1 MTALTVSIRASDVL
15 HPITHETR
23 MVRHPMSKTIQSLPL
38 VNDASRRNFLKLSG
52 AVGAA
57 AAFTASLS
65 ACGGAASTT
74 TGATTNTAAV
84 NKDLIIEAGISYA
97 LSTGFDPLSSS
108 GATPMAANLHIFE
121 GLLELHPAT
130 RQPYNALAASDPK
143 KVNDTT
149 YQVTIREGA
158 KFHDGSPVTTEDVAF
173 SFTRVMDP
181 ANKSLFSQFIPFIQD
196 VKPLDAKTVEFT
208 LKYAFPGF
216 GPRISVVKIVP
227 KALATDL
234 KAFDAAPVGSGP
246 YKLVSAVK
254 DDKIVF
260 EAFADYNGPKPA
272 LAKGMTWLLLS
283 DAAARVT
290 AVQSGRVQ
298 AIEDVPYLDVDG
310 LKSKVKVE
318 SVQSFGL
325 LFLMFNCAK
334 APFDNK
340 LVRQALHYGMDKEA
354 IIKKALFG
362 NAKAATSYFQEGHP
376 DYVKAKNVYGFD
388 TSKAE
393 ELLKQAGVTS
403 LEFELLTTDTAWVKD
418 VAPLILESWNKIP
431 GVKVT
436 VKSLQSGALYSDRV
450 GKGDFSVVAAP
461 GDPSVFGNDAD
472 LLLSWFYSGATWMDK
487 RAFWTTP
494 ERTKLQELMNKGSQ
508 ASGDAAKKI
517 VGEIVDMVSD
527 EVPLYPVFHRQLP
540 SAWDEKKLNGF
551 QPLPTTGL
559 SFIDVGRTA

>member
-1 MTALTVSIRASDVL
+1 
-15 HPITHETR
+15 
-23 MVRHPMSKTIQSLPL
+23 MSKTINSLPL

-57 AAFTASLS
+57 AAFTATLS

-74 TGATTNTAAV
+74 TGNAANTAAV
-84 NKDLIIEAGISYA
+84 NKDLMIEAGISYA

-121 GLLELHPAT
+121 GLIELHPAT

-143 KVNDTT
+143 KINDTT
-149 YQVTIREGA
+149 YQVTIRDGA
-158 KFHDGSPVTTEDVAF
+158 KFHDGSPVTTDDVAF

-216 GPRISVVKIVP
+216 GPRISVVKVVP
-227 KALATDL
+227 KALASDL
-234 KAFDAAPVGSGP
+234 KAFDAKPVGSGP

-298 AIEDVPYLDVDG
+298 SIEDVPYLDVDG

-340 LVRQALHYGMDKEA
+340 LVRQALHYGLDKDA

-362 NAKAATSYFQEGHP
+362 NAKAASSYFQEGHP

-388 TSKAE
+388 TKKAE
-393 ELLKQAGVTS
+393 DLLKQAGVTS

-418 VAPLILESWNKIP
+418 VAPLILESWNRIP

-450 GKGDFSVVAAP
+450 GKGDYTVVAAP

-472 LLLSWFYSGATWMDK
+472 LLLSWFYSGATWMEK

-494 ERTKLQELMNKGSQ
+494 ERAKLQELMNKGSQ
-508 ASGDAAKKI
+508 ASGEEAKKV

-527 EVPLYPVFHRQLP
+527 EVPLYPVLHRQLP
-540 SAWDEKKLNGF
+540 SAWDEKKLKGF

>member
-1 MTALTVSIRASDVL
+1 
-15 HPITHETR
+15 
-23 MVRHPMSKTIQSLPL
+23 MSKTINSLPL

-57 AAFTASLS
+57 AAFTATLS

-74 TGATTNTAAV
+74 TGNAANTAVV

-121 GLLELHPAT
+121 GLIELHPAT

-143 KVNDTT
+143 KINDTT
-149 YQVTIREGA
+149 YQVTIRDGA

-216 GPRISVVKIVP
+216 GPRISVVKVVP
-227 KALATDL
+227 KALASDL
-234 KAFDAAPVGSGP
+234 KAFDAKPIGSGP

-362 NAKAATSYFQEGHP
+362 NAKAASSYFQEGHP

-388 TSKAE
+388 TKKAE
-393 ELLKQAGVTS
+393 DLLKQAGVNS

-450 GKGDFSVVAAP
+450 GKGDYTVVAAP

-472 LLLSWFYSGATWMDK
+472 LLLSWFYSGATWMEK

-508 ASGDAAKKI
+508 ASGDDAKK
-517 VGEIVDMVSD
+517 VVAEIVDMVSD
-527 EVPLYPVFHRQLP
+527 EVPLYPVLHRQLP
-540 SAWDEKKLNGF
+540 SAWDEKKLKGF

>member
-1 MTALTVSIRASDVL
+1 MNTTL
-15 HPITHETR
+15 
-23 MVRHPMSKTIQSLPL
+23 KNLPL
-38 VNDASRRNFLKLSG
+38 VNDASRRNFLKLTG
-52 AVGAA
+52 AMGAA
-57 AAFTASLS
+57 AAFTASVA
-65 ACGGAASTT
+65 ACGSPAATTT
-74 TGATTNTAAV
+74 TGGSASAAAV
-84 NKDLIIEAGISYA
+84 NKDLTIEAGISYA

-121 GLLELHPAT
+121 GLVELHPAT
-130 RQPYNALAASDPK
+130 REPYNALAAADPK

-149 YQVTIREGA
+149 YQVTIRDGA

-173 SFTRVMDP
+173 SFTRVLDP

-196 VKPLDAKTVEFT
+196 VRPVDDKTVEFT

-234 KAFDAAPVGSGP
+234 KAFDAAPVGTGP

-298 AIEDVPYLDVDG
+298 AIEDVPYLDIDG

-325 LFLMFNCAK
+325 MFLMFNCNK
-334 APFDNK
+334 APFNNK
-340 LVRQALHYGMDKEA
+340 LVRQALHYGLDKDA

-362 NAKAATSYFQEGHP
+362 NAKAASSYFQEGHP
-376 DYVKAKNVYGFD
+376 DYVKAKNVYGYD
-388 TSKAE
+388 AKKAE
-393 ELLKQAGVTS
+393 ELLKEAGVTS

-431 GVKVT
+431 GVKAS
-436 VKSLQSGALYSDRV
+436 VKSIQSGALYTDRV
-450 GKGDFSVVAAP
+450 GASDYSVVAAP

-472 LLLSWFYSGATWMDK
+472 LLLSWFYSGATWMEK
-487 RAFWTTP
+487 RAYWTAP
-494 ERTKLQELMNKGSQ
+494 ERARLQELMDKGSQ
-508 ASGDAAKKI
+508 AAGADAKKI
-517 VGEIVDMVSD
+517 TGEIVDLVSD
-527 EVPLYPVFHRQLP
+527 ELPLYPIFHRQLP
-540 SAWDEKKLNGF
+540 SAWDDKKLNGF
-551 QPLPTTGL
+551 KPLPTTGM

>member
-1 MTALTVSIRASDVL
+1 
-15 HPITHETR
+15 
-23 MVRHPMSKTIQSLPL
+23 MSKTIQSPPL

-57 AAFTASLS
+57 AAFTATLS

-74 TGATTNTAAV
+74 TGNATNTAAV

-121 GLLELHPAT
+121 GLIELHPAT
-130 RQPYNALAASDPK
+130 RQPYNALAAADPK

-149 YQVTIREGA
+149 YQVTIRDGA

-181 ANKSLFSQFIPFIQD
+181 ANKSLFSQFIPFIQA
-196 VKPLDAKTVEFT
+196 VKPLDEKTVEFT

-234 KAFDAAPVGSGP
+234 KAFDAKPVGSGP

-340 LVRQALHYGMDKEA
+340 LVRQALHYGLDKEA

-388 TSKAE
+388 TSKAAD
-393 ELLKQAGVTS
+393 LLKQAGVTN

-450 GKGDFSVVAAP
+450 GKGDYSVVAAP

-494 ERTKLQELMNKGSQ
+494 ERTKLQDLMDKGSQ

>member
-1 MTALTVSIRASDVL
+1 
-15 HPITHETR
+15 
-23 MVRHPMSKTIQSLPL
+23 MSKTINSLPL

-57 AAFTASLS
+57 AAFTATLS

-74 TGATTNTAAV
+74 SSNATNTAAV
-84 NKDLIIEAGISYA
+84 NKDLTIEAGISYA

-121 GLLELHPAT
+121 GLIELHPAT
-130 RQPYNALAASDPK
+130 REPYNALAAADPK

-196 VKPLDAKTVEFT
+196 VKPLDGKTVEFT

-234 KAFDAAPVGSGP
+234 KAFDAKPVGSGP

-334 APFDNK
+334 APFNNK

-362 NAKAATSYFQEGHP
+362 NAKAASSYFQEGHP
-376 DYVKAKNVYGFD
+376 DYVKAKNVYGYD
-388 TSKAE
+388 AKKAE
-393 ELLKQAGVTS
+393 DLLKEAGVTN

-418 VAPLILESWNKIP
+418 VAPLILESWNKLP

-436 VKSLQSGALYSDRV
+436 VKNLQSGALYTDRV
-450 GKGDFSVVAAP
+450 GKGDYTVVAAP

-472 LLLSWFYSGATWMDK
+472 LLLSWFYSGSTWMEK

-494 ERTKLQELMNKGSQ
+494 ERTKLQELMDKGSQ
-508 ASGDAAKKI
+508 ASGDAAKKT
-517 VGEIVDMVSD
+517 VGEIVDLVSE
-527 EVPLYPVFHRQLP
+527 EVPLYPIFHRQLP
-540 SAWDEKKLNGF
+540 SAWDENKLSGF
-551 QPLPTTGL
+551 RPLPTTGV

>member
-1 MTALTVSIRASDVL
+1 
-15 HPITHETR
+15 
-23 MVRHPMSKTIQSLPL
+23 MSKTIQSLPL

-57 AAFTASLS
+57 AAFTATLS

-121 GLLELHPAT
+121 GLIELHPAT
-130 RQPYNALAASDPK
+130 RQPYNALAATDPK

-149 YQVTIREGA
+149 YQVTIRDGA

-196 VKPLDAKTVEFT
+196 VKPLDEKTVEFT

-246 YKLVSAVK
+246 YKLISAVK

-260 EAFADYNGPKPA
+260 EAFTDYNGPKPA
-272 LAKGMTWLLLS
+272 LAKGMNWLLLS

-340 LVRQALHYGMDKEA
+340 LVRQALHFGLDKES

-393 ELLKQAGVTS
+393 ELLKQAGVTN

-450 GKGDFSVVAAP
+450 GKGDYSVVAAP

-508 ASGDAAKKI
+508 ASGEEAKKI

-559 SFIDVGRTA
+559 SFVDVGRTA

>member
-1 MTALTVSIRASDVL
+1 
-15 HPITHETR
+15 
-23 MVRHPMSKTIQSLPL
+23 MVRHPMSKTIHSLPL

-57 AAFTASLS
+57 AAFTATLS

-74 TGATTNTAAV
+74 TGTGTNTAAV
-84 NKDLIIEAGISYA
+84 NKDLTIEAGISYA

-121 GLLELHPAT
+121 GLIELHPAT
-130 RQPYNALAASDPK
+130 REPYNALAAADPK

-149 YQVTIREGA
+149 YQVTIRDGA
-158 KFHDGSPVTTEDVAF
+158 KFHDGSPVTAEDVAF

-216 GPRISVVKIVP
+216 GPRISVVKVVP
-227 KALATDL
+227 KALASDL
-234 KAFDAAPVGSGP
+234 KAFDAKPVGSGP
-246 YKLVSAVK
+246 YKLISAVK

-340 LVRQALHYGMDKEA
+340 LVRQALHYGLDKEA

-450 GKGDFSVVAAP
+450 GKGDYSVVAAP

-494 ERTKLQELMNKGSQ
+494 ERAKLQELMNKGSQ
-508 ASGDAAKKI
+508 ASGDDAKKI

-559 SFIDVGRTA
+559 SFVGVGRTA

>member
-1 MTALTVSIRASDVL
+1 
-15 HPITHETR
+15 
-23 MVRHPMSKTIQSLPL
+23 MSKTIQSLPL
-38 VNDASRRNFLKLSG
+38 VSDASRRNFLKLSG

-57 AAFTASLS
+57 AAFTATLS

-74 TGATTNTAAV
+74 TGNATNTAAV

-121 GLLELHPAT
+121 GLIELHPAT
-130 RQPYNALAASDPK
+130 RQPYNALAAADPK

-149 YQVTIREGA
+149 YQVTIRDGA

-181 ANKSLFSQFIPFIQD
+181 ANKSLFSQFIPFIQA
-196 VKPLDAKTVEFT
+196 VKPLDEKTVEFT

-234 KAFDAAPVGSGP
+234 KAFDAKPVGSGP

-340 LVRQALHYGMDKEA
+340 LVRQALHYGLDKEA

-388 TSKAE
+388 TSKAAD
-393 ELLKQAGVTS
+393 LLKQAGVTN

-450 GKGDFSVVAAP
+450 GKGDYSVVAAP

-494 ERTKLQELMNKGSQ
+494 ERTKLQDLMDKGSQ

>member
-1 MTALTVSIRASDVL
+1 
-15 HPITHETR
+15 
-23 MVRHPMSKTIQSLPL
+23 MSKTIQSLPL

-57 AAFTASLS
+57 AAFTATLS

-74 TGATTNTAAV
+74 TGSTANTAAI

-121 GLLELHPAT
+121 GLIELHPAT
-130 RQPYNALAASDPK
+130 RQPYNALAATDPK

-149 YQVTIREGA
+149 YQVTIRDGA

-173 SFTRVMDP
+173 SFMRVIDP

-340 LVRQALHYGMDKEA
+340 LVRQALHFGMDKES

-393 ELLKQAGVTS
+393 DLLKQAGVNT

-431 GVKVT
+431 GVRVT
-436 VKSLQSGALYSDRV
+436 VKSLQSGAMYSDRV

-508 ASGDAAKKI
+508 ASGDEAKKI

>member
-1 MTALTVSIRASDVL
+1 
-15 HPITHETR
+15 
-23 MVRHPMSKTIQSLPL
+23 MVRHPMSKTIHSLPL

-57 AAFTASLS
+57 AAFTATLS

-74 TGATTNTAAV
+74 TGTGTNTAAV
-84 NKDLIIEAGISYA
+84 NKDLTIEAGISYA

-121 GLLELHPAT
+121 GLIELHPAT
-130 RQPYNALAASDPK
+130 REPYNALAAADPK

-196 VKPLDAKTVEFT
+196 VKPVDAKTVEFT

-234 KAFDAAPVGSGP
+234 KAFDAKPVGSGP
-246 YKLVSAVK
+246 YKLISAVK

-340 LVRQALHYGMDKEA
+340 LVRQALHYGLDKEA

-393 ELLKQAGVTS
+393 DLLKQAGVTT

-450 GKGDFSVVAAP
+450 GKGDYSVVAAP

-508 ASGDAAKKI
+508 ASGEDAKKI

-559 SFIDVGRTA
+559 SFVGVGRTA

>member
-1 MTALTVSIRASDVL
+1 
-15 HPITHETR
+15 
-23 MVRHPMSKTIQSLPL
+23 MSKTIQSLPL

-57 AAFTASLS
+57 AAFTATLS

-74 TGATTNTAAV
+74 TGNATNTAAV

-121 GLLELHPAT
+121 GLIELHPAT
-130 RQPYNALAASDPK
+130 RQPYNALAAADPK

-149 YQVTIREGA
+149 YQVTIRDGA

-173 SFTRVMDP
+173 SFTRVIDP
-181 ANKSLFSQFIPFIQD
+181 ANKSLFSQFIPFIQA
-196 VKPLDAKTVEFT
+196 VKPLDEKTVEFT

-234 KAFDAAPVGSGP
+234 KAFDAKPVGSGP

-340 LVRQALHYGMDKEA
+340 LVRQALHYGLDKEA

-388 TSKAE
+388 TSKAAD
-393 ELLKQAGVTS
+393 LLKQAGVTN

-450 GKGDFSVVAAP
+450 GKGDYSVVAAP

-494 ERTKLQELMNKGSQ
+494 ERTKLQDLMDKGSQ
-508 ASGDAAKKI
+508 ASGDVAKKI

>member
-1 MTALTVSIRASDVL
+1 
-15 HPITHETR
+15 
-23 MVRHPMSKTIQSLPL
+23 MSKTIQSLPL

-57 AAFTASLS
+57 AAFTATLS

-74 TGATTNTAAV
+74 TGNATNTAAV
-84 NKDLIIEAGISYA
+84 NKDLTIEAGISYA

-121 GLLELHPAT
+121 GLIELHPAT
-130 RQPYNALAASDPK
+130 REPYNALAASDPK

-158 KFHDGSPVTTEDVAF
+158 KFHDGTPVTTEDVAF

-196 VKPLDAKTVEFT
+196 VKPVDAKTVEFT

-234 KAFDAAPVGSGP
+234 KAFDAKPVGSGP

-340 LVRQALHYGMDKEA
+340 LVRQALHYGLDKEA

-362 NAKAATSYFQEGHP
+362 NAKAASSYFQEGHP

-393 ELLKQAGVTS
+393 DLLKQAGVTN

-450 GKGDFSVVAAP
+450 GKGDYSVVAAP

-472 LLLSWFYSGATWMDK
+472 LLLSWFYSGATWMEK

-494 ERTKLQELMNKGSQ
+494 ERTKLQDLMNKGSQ
-508 ASGDAAKKI
+508 ASGEAAKKT
-517 VGEIVDMVSD
+517 VAEIVDLVSE

-551 QPLPTTGL
+551 KPLPTTGL

>member
-1 MTALTVSIRASDVL
+1 
-15 HPITHETR
+15 
-23 MVRHPMSKTIQSLPL
+23 MSKTIHSLPL

-57 AAFTASLS
+57 AAFTATLS

-74 TGATTNTAAV
+74 TSNASNTAAV
-84 NKDLIIEAGISYA
+84 NRDLIIEAGISYA

-121 GLLELHPAT
+121 GLIELHPAT

-149 YQVTIREGA
+149 YQVTIRDGA

-196 VKPLDAKTVEFT
+196 VKPVDAKTVEFT

-234 KAFDAAPVGSGP
+234 KAFDAKPVGSGP

-272 LAKGMTWLLLS
+272 LAKGMNWLLLS

-362 NAKAATSYFQEGHP
+362 NAKAASSYFQEGHP
-376 DYVKAKNVYGFD
+376 DYVKAKNVYGYD
-388 TSKAE
+388 ASKAAD
-393 ELLKQAGVTS
+393 LLKQAGVS
-403 LEFELLTTDTAWVKD
+403 NLEFELLTTDTAWVKD

-436 VKSLQSGALYSDRV
+436 VKNLQSGALYSDRV
-450 GKGDFSVVAAP
+450 GKGDYTVVAAP

-472 LLLSWFYSGATWMDK
+472 LLLSWFYSGATWMEK

-494 ERTKLQELMNKGSQ
+494 ERTKLQDLMNKGSQ
-508 ASGDAAKKI
+508 ASGDAAKKT
-517 VGEIVDMVSD
+517 VGEIVDLVS
-527 EVPLYPVFHRQLP
+527 EELPLYPIFHRQLP

-551 QPLPTTGL
+551 KPLPTTGL
-559 SFIDVGRTA
+559 SFVDVGRTA

>member
-1 MTALTVSIRASDVL
+1 
-15 HPITHETR
+15 
-23 MVRHPMSKTIQSLPL
+23 MSKTIQSLPL

-57 AAFTASLS
+57 AAFTATLS

-74 TGATTNTAAV
+74 TGTTTNTAAV
-84 NKDLIIEAGISYA
+84 NKDLTIEAGISYA

-121 GLLELHPAT
+121 GLIELHPAT
-130 RQPYNALAASDPK
+130 RQPYNALAATDPK

-149 YQVTIREGA
+149 YQVTIRDGA

-234 KAFDAAPVGSGP
+234 KAFDASPVGSGP
-246 YKLVSAVK
+246 YKLISAVK

-340 LVRQALHYGMDKEA
+340 LVRQALHYGMDKES

-393 ELLKQAGVTS
+393 DLLKQAGVTN

-494 ERTKLQELMNKGSQ
+494 ERSKLQELMNKGSQ
-508 ASGDAAKKI
+508 ASGDEAKKI

-527 EVPLYPVFHRQLP
+527 EVPLYPIFHRQLP

>member
-1 MTALTVSIRASDVL
+1 
-15 HPITHETR
+15 
-23 MVRHPMSKTIQSLPL
+23 MVRHPMSKTIHSLPL

-57 AAFTASLS
+57 AAFTATLS

-74 TGATTNTAAV
+74 TGTTTNTAAV
-84 NKDLIIEAGISYA
+84 NKDLTIEAGISYA

-121 GLLELHPAT
+121 GLIELHPAT
-130 RQPYNALAASDPK
+130 RAPYNALAAADPK
-143 KVNDTT
+143 KINDTT

-234 KAFDAAPVGSGP
+234 KAFDAKPVGSGP
-246 YKLVSAVK
+246 YKLISAVK

-340 LVRQALHYGMDKEA
+340 LVRQALHYGMDKES

-376 DYVKAKNVYGFD
+376 DYVKAKNVYSFD
-388 TSKAE
+388 TSKAVD
-393 ELLKQAGVTS
+393 LLKQAGVTT

-494 ERTKLQELMNKGSQ
+494 ERAKLQELMNKGSQ

>member
-1 MTALTVSIRASDVL
+1 
-15 HPITHETR
+15 
-23 MVRHPMSKTIQSLPL
+23 MSKTIQSLPL

-57 AAFTASLS
+57 AAFTATLS

-74 TGATTNTAAV
+74 TGNATNTAAV

-121 GLLELHPAT
+121 GLIELHPAT
-130 RQPYNALAASDPK
+130 RQPYNALAAADPK

-149 YQVTIREGA
+149 YQVTIRDGA

-181 ANKSLFSQFIPFIQD
+181 ANKSLFSQFIPFIQA
-196 VKPLDAKTVEFT
+196 VKPLDEKTVEFT

-234 KAFDAAPVGSGP
+234 KAFDAKPVGSGP

-340 LVRQALHYGMDKEA
+340 LVRQALHYGLDKEA

-388 TSKAE
+388 TSKAAD
-393 ELLKQAGVTS
+393 LLKQAGVTN

-450 GKGDFSVVAAP
+450 GKTDYSVVAAP

-494 ERTKLQELMNKGSQ
+494 ERTKLQDLMDKGSQ

-551 QPLPTTGL
+551 HPLPTTGL

>member
-1 MTALTVSIRASDVL
+1 MD
-15 HPITHETR
+15 
-23 MVRHPMSKTIQSLPL
+23 KTIKNLPL
-38 VNDASRRNFLKLSG
+38 VSSASRRSFLKLSG
-52 AVGAA
+52 AAGVA
-57 AAFTASLS
+57 AAFATTLA
-65 ACGGAASTT
+65 ACGGPAATT
-74 TGATTNTAAV
+74 TGTAAGGGAI

-121 GLLELHPAT
+121 GLIELHPAT
-130 RQPYNALAASDPK
+130 REPYNALAAADPK

-149 YQVTIREGA
+149 YQVTIRDGA
-158 KFHDGSPVTTEDVAF
+158 KFHNGAPVTTEDVAF

-196 VKPLDAKTVEFT
+196 VKPVDAKTVEFT
-208 LKYAFPGF
+208 LKYPFPGF
-216 GPRISVVKIVP
+216 ASRISVVKVVP

-272 LAKGMTWLLLS
+272 LAKGMNWLLLS

-298 AIEDVPYLDVDG
+298 AIEDVPYLDIEG
-310 LKSKVKVE
+310 LKSKVTVE
-318 SVQSFGL
+318 SVQSFGM
-325 LFLMFNCAK
+325 LFLMFNCKK
-334 APFDNK
+334 APFNNK
-340 LVRQALHYGMDKEA
+340 LVRQALHYGLDKEA

-362 NAKAATSYFQEGHP
+362 NAKPASSYFQEGHP
-376 DYVKAKNVYGFD
+376 DYVKAKNVYGYD
-388 TSKAE
+388 AGKAAD
-393 ELLKQAGVTS
+393 LLKQAGVTN

-436 VKSLQSGALYSDRV
+436 VKSIQSGALYADRV
-450 GKGDFSVVAAP
+450 GTGDYSVVAAP

-472 LLLSWFYSGATWMDK
+472 LLLSWFYSGATWMEK
-487 RAFWTTP
+487 RAYWTAP
-494 ERTKLQELMNKGSQ
+494 ERAQLQELMNKGSQ
-508 ASGDAAKKI
+508 AAAADAKKI
-517 VGEIVDMVSD
+517 TGEIVDLISD

-540 SAWDEKKLNGF
+540 SAWDGKKLNGF
-551 QPLPTTGL
+551 KPLPTTGM

>member
-1 MTALTVSIRASDVL
+1 
-15 HPITHETR
+15 
-23 MVRHPMSKTIQSLPL
+23 MSKTINSLPL

-57 AAFTASLS
+57 AAFTATLS

-74 TGATTNTAAV
+74 SSNATNTAAV
-84 NKDLIIEAGISYA
+84 NKDLTIEAGISYA

-121 GLLELHPAT
+121 GLIELHPAT
-130 RQPYNALAASDPK
+130 REPYNALAAADPK

-149 YQVTIREGA
+149 YQVTIRDGA

-196 VKPLDAKTVEFT
+196 VKPLDGKTVEFT

-234 KAFDAAPVGSGP
+234 KAFDAKPVGSGP

-334 APFDNK
+334 APFNNK

-362 NAKAATSYFQEGHP
+362 NAKAASSYFQEGHP
-376 DYVKAKNVYGFD
+376 DYVKAKNVYGYD
-388 TSKAE
+388 AKKAE
-393 ELLKQAGVTS
+393 DLLKEAGVTN

-418 VAPLILESWNKIP
+418 VAPLILESWNKLP

-436 VKSLQSGALYSDRV
+436 VKNLQSGALYTDRV
-450 GKGDFSVVAAP
+450 GRGDYTVVAAP

-472 LLLSWFYSGATWMDK
+472 LLLSWFYSGSTWMEK

-494 ERTKLQELMNKGSQ
+494 ERTKLQELMDKGSQ
-508 ASGDAAKKI
+508 ASGDAAKKT
-517 VGEIVDMVSD
+517 VGEIVDLVSE
-527 EVPLYPVFHRQLP
+527 EVPLYPIFHRQLP
-540 SAWDEKKLNGF
+540 SAWDENKLSGF
-551 QPLPTTGL
+551 QPLPTTGV
-559 SFIDVGRTA
+559 SFIGVGRTA

>member
-1 MTALTVSIRASDVL
+1 
-15 HPITHETR
+15 
-23 MVRHPMSKTIQSLPL
+23 MSKTIQSLPL

-57 AAFTASLS
+57 AAFTATLS

-74 TGATTNTAAV
+74 TGNATNTAAV
-84 NKDLIIEAGISYA
+84 NKDLTIEAGISYA

-121 GLLELHPAT
+121 GLIELHPAT
-130 RQPYNALAASDPK
+130 REPYNALAASDPK
-143 KVNDTT
+143 KINDTT
-149 YQVTIREGA
+149 YQVTIRDGA
-158 KFHDGSPVTTEDVAF
+158 KFHDGTPVTTEDVAF

-196 VKPLDAKTVEFT
+196 VKPVDAKTVEFT

-234 KAFDAAPVGSGP
+234 KAFDAKPVGSGP

-340 LVRQALHYGMDKEA
+340 LVRQALHYGLDKEA

-362 NAKAATSYFQEGHP
+362 NAKAASSYFQEGHP
-376 DYVKAKNVYGFD
+376 DYVKAKNVYGYD
-388 TSKAE
+388 ASKAAD
-393 ELLKQAGVTS
+393 LLKQAGVTN

-450 GKGDFSVVAAP
+450 GKGDYSVVAAP

-472 LLLSWFYSGATWMDK
+472 LLLSWFYSGSTWMEK
-487 RAFWTTP
+487 RAFWTAP
-494 ERTKLQELMNKGSQ
+494 ERTKLQDLMNKGSQ
-508 ASGDAAKKI
+508 ASGEEAKKT
-517 VGEIVDMVSD
+517 VGEIVDLVSE

-551 QPLPTTGL
+551 KPLPTTGL

>member
-1 MTALTVSIRASDVL
+1 
-15 HPITHETR
+15 
-23 MVRHPMSKTIQSLPL
+23 MSKTINSLPL

-57 AAFTASLS
+57 AAFTATLS

-74 TGATTNTAAV
+74 AGNAANTAAV

-121 GLLELHPAT
+121 GLIELHPAT

-143 KVNDTT
+143 KINDTT
-149 YQVTIREGA
+149 YQVTIRDGA

-216 GPRISVVKIVP
+216 GPRISVVKVVP
-227 KALATDL
+227 KALASDL
-234 KAFDAAPVGSGP
+234 KAFDAKPIGSGP

-362 NAKAATSYFQEGHP
+362 NAKAASSYFQEGHP

-388 TSKAE
+388 TKKAE
-393 ELLKQAGVTS
+393 DLLKQAGVSS

-450 GKGDFSVVAAP
+450 GKGDYTVVAAP

-472 LLLSWFYSGATWMDK
+472 LLLSWFYSGATWMEK

-508 ASGDAAKKI
+508 ASGDDAKK
-517 VGEIVDMVSD
+517 VVAEIVDMVSD
-527 EVPLYPVFHRQLP
+527 EVPLYPVLHRQLP
-540 SAWDEKKLNGF
+540 SAWDEKKLKGF